1 MKSIKTQITIEASP
15 EQVWAVLMD
24 FDRYPEWNP
33 FLISVKGEPVVG
45 THLDNEIKTSEKKI
59 MKFQPE
65 VLVAEANTE
74 FRWRGK
80 TFVKGLFDGEH
91 YFLLESD
98 SAGSTTLIHGENFTG
113 MLSGVIMKMIG
124 EDTIRGFE
132 SMNKALKQRVE
143 SMRKEV
149 RHAG

>member
-33 FLISVKGEPVVG
+33 FLVSVKGEPVVG

-74 FRWRGK
+74 FRWIGK

-124 EDTIRGFE
+124 EDTIKGFE
-132 SMNKALKQRVE
+132 LMNEALKQRVE
-143 SMRKEV
+143 STRKEV
-149 RHAG
+149 QHAG